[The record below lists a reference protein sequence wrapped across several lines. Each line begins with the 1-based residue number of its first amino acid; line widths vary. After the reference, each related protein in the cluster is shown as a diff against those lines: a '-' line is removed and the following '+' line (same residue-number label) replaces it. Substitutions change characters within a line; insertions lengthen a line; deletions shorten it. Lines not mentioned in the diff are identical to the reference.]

1 VKVRWTVKI
10 DGKLRLGA
18 MVTPLAYWVEKGERV
33 RKRWRLM
40 VGELR

>member
-1 VKVRWTVKI
+1 MEI

-18 MVTPLAYWVEKGERV
+18 MVTPLAYLVEKGDRV